1 MSSGKKIDLLVKGQA
16 PSLLDTNKGNEVIN
30 AINALQDIQISYGES
45 FNSYYG
51 ANGVKLTIPQPDET
65 EAIDG
70 STGTIDTSEFEEV
83 TFYVAINGLPRRKT
97 FFVKDV

>member
-1 MSSGKKIDLLVKGQA
+1 MSSGNKIDLLVKGQA

-30 AINALQDIQISYGES
+30 AINALQDIQISYGDS
-45 FNSYYG
+45 
-51 ANGVKLTIPQPDET
+51 LPQPDET